1 MEKMK
6 QECKVK
12 KSLKIW
18 QGVLTLLVSAVILF
32 VAAPILLSP
41 FGMYGSL
48 LGELLLFGVAVGAVL
63 LFHGDLREVFP
74 LKKPHFSGI
83 AGTILIWVGT
93 FLCEMVL
100 LLILSLF
107 FPDQILEVNDGLSS
121 SIAAGPFLLSF
132 VTVAIS
138 PAICEEALFRGTFV
152 SSLRG
157 RLGKWAVLLISGC
170 IFGMF
175 HGDVFRFFPTAIGG
189 VMMGYLLWETGNM
202 CYNMLF
208 HFINNALPVILLYAM
223 QGVYSRMEL
232 YMEAQTLA
240 QGAQDMLPAVGMYLM
255 MASAAPG
262 AAFIGDFFL
271 YRKLS
276 DSCKNTGVSHE
287 IIPVRQTGTGNRSD
301 SGVFVFICSGSACFF
316 DFNRENVINRRL
328 TEQRKMFIIVLTI

>member
-12 KSLKIW
+12 KPLKIW

-63 LFHGDLREVFP
+63 LFQGDLREVFP

-107 FPDQILEVNDGLSS
+107 FPEQILEVNDGLSS

-138 PAICEEALFRGTFV
+138 PAICEEVLFRGTFV

-157 RLGKWAVLLISGC
+157 RLGNICCGKPEICVITC
-170 IFGMF
+170 CF
-175 HGDVFRFFPTAIGG
+175 
-189 VMMGYLLWETGNM
+189 
-202 CYNMLF
+202 
-208 HFINNALPVILLYAM
+208 ILLTMHFLSFYFM
-223 QGVYSRMEL
+223 PCRECI
-232 YMEAQTLA
+232 
-240 QGAQDMLPAVGMYLM
+240 
-255 MASAAPG
+255 PG
-262 AAFIGDFFL
+262 W
-271 YRKLS
+271 
-276 DSCKNTGVSHE
+276 SCIWRHRHLRRGLR
-287 IIPVRQTGTGNRSD
+287 ICFRQWGCT
-301 SGVFVFICSGSACFF
+301 
-316 DFNRENVINRRL
+316 
-328 TEQRKMFIIVLTI
+328 

>member
-1 MEKMK
+1 
-6 QECKVK
+6 
-12 KSLKIW
+12 
-18 QGVLTLLVSAVILF
+18 
-32 VAAPILLSP
+32 
-41 FGMYGSL
+41 
-48 LGELLLFGVAVGAVL
+48 
-63 LFHGDLREVFP
+63 
-74 LKKPHFSGI
+74 
-83 AGTILIWVGT
+83 
-93 FLCEMVL
+93 MVL

-107 FPDQILEVNDGLSS
+107 FPEQILEVNDGLSS

-138 PAICEEALFRGTFV
+138 PAICEEVLFRGTFV

-240 QGAQDMLPAVGMYLM
+240 QVLRIC
-255 MASAAPG
+255 
-262 AAFIGDFFL
+262 F
-271 YRKLS
+271 
-276 DSCKNTGVSHE
+276 
-287 IIPVRQTGTGNRSD
+287 RQWGCT
-301 SGVFVFICSGSACFF
+301 
-316 DFNRENVINRRL
+316 
-328 TEQRKMFIIVLTI
+328 

>member
-12 KSLKIW
+12 KPLKIW

-48 LGELLLFGVAVGAVL
+48 LGELLLLGVAVGAVL
-63 LFHGDLREVFP
+63 LFHGNLREVFP

-83 AGTILIWVGT
+83 AGKILIWVGT

-107 FPDQILEVNDGLSS
+107 FPEQILEVNDGLSS

-138 PAICEEALFRGTFV
+138 PAICEEALFRGTFF

-255 MASAAPG
+255 QKRRGIARNYS
-262 AAFIGDFFL
+262 
-271 YRKLS
+271 
-276 DSCKNTGVSHE
+276 
-287 IIPVRQTGTGNRSD
+287 RQANRD
-301 SGVFVFICSGSACFF
+301 W
-316 DFNRENVINRRL
+316 
-328 TEQRKMFIIVLTI
+328 

>member
-12 KSLKIW
+12 KPLKIW

-63 LFHGDLREVFP
+63 LFQGDLREVFP

-100 LLILSLF
+100 LL
-107 FPDQILEVNDGLSS
+107 
-121 SIAAGPFLLSF
+121 
-132 VTVAIS
+132 
-138 PAICEEALFRGTFV
+138 
-152 SSLRG
+152 
-157 RLGKWAVLLISGC
+157 
-170 IFGMF
+170 
-175 HGDVFRFFPTAIGG
+175 
-189 VMMGYLLWETGNM
+189 MGYLLWETGNM

-240 QGAQDMLPAVGMYLM
+240 QGTQDMLPAVGMYLM

-262 AAFIGDFFL
+262 AIYIGNYLLHAKTPGYRTKLFPSGKPGLVIGLILGSLFLFAAGLLVFFISVARML
-271 YRKLS
+271 
-276 DSCKNTGVSHE
+276 
-287 IIPVRQTGTGNRSD
+287 
-301 SGVFVFICSGSACFF
+301 
-316 DFNRENVINRRL
+316 
-328 TEQRKMFIIVLTI
+328 

>member
-1 MEKMK
+1 MKKLK
-6 QECKVK
+6 QEWNVK
-12 KSLKIW
+12 KPLKIW
-18 QGVLTLLVSAVILF
+18 QGAVTLLVSAVLLF
-32 VAAPILLSP
+32 VVAPRVLSP

-48 LGELLLFGVAVGAVL
+48 IGELLLLGVAAGAVL
-63 LFHGDLREVFP
+63 LFRGDFKEVFP
-74 LKKPHFSGI
+74 MERPCFSGI

-107 FPDQILEVNDGLSS
+107 FPKQILEVNDGLST
-121 SIAAGPFLLSF
+121 SIAAGPFWLSF

-175 HGDVFRFFPTAIGG
+175 HGDIFRFFPTAIGG
-189 VMMGYLLWETGNM
+189 VMMGYLLWETGNLF
-202 CYNMLF
+202 YNMLF

-223 QGVYSRMEL
+223 QGVYSKMEL
-232 YMEAQTLA
+232 YTEMQSIA
-240 QGAQDMLPAVGMYLM
+240 QGSQDMLPAVGMYLM

-262 AAFIGDFFL
+262 AVYIGNYLLHAKTPGYRTKLFPPGKPGLVIGLILGSLFLFAAGLLVFFI
-271 YRKLS
+271 S
-276 DSCKNTGVSHE
+276 V
-287 IIPVRQTGTGNRSD
+287 VRM
-301 SGVFVFICSGSACFF
+301 
-316 DFNRENVINRRL
+316 L
-328 TEQRKMFIIVLTI
+328 

>member
-1 MEKMK
+1 M
-6 QECKVK
+6 
-12 KSLKIW
+12 
-18 QGVLTLLVSAVILF
+18 
-32 VAAPILLSP
+32 
-41 FGMYGSL
+41 
-48 LGELLLFGVAVGAVL
+48 
-63 LFHGDLREVFP
+63 FP

-107 FPDQILEVNDGLSS
+107 FPEQILEVNDGLSS

-138 PAICEEALFRGTFV
+138 PAICEEVLFRGTFV

-240 QGAQDMLPAVGMYLM
+240 QGTQDMLPAVGMYLM

-262 AAFIGDFFL
+262 AIYTGAGD
-271 YRKLS
+271 
-276 DSCKNTGVSHE
+276 
-287 IIPVRQTGTGNRSD
+287 RSD
-301 SGVFVFICSGSACFF
+301 SWIFVFICSGIACFF
-316 DFNRENVINRRL
+316 HFSRENVINHRL
-328 TEQRKMFIIVLTI
+328 TGQRKMFIIVPTR

>member
-12 KSLKIW
+12 KPLKIW

-48 LGELLLFGVAVGAVL
+48 LGELLLLGVAVGAVL
-63 LFHGDLREVFP
+63 LFHGDLREVFL

-107 FPDQILEVNDGLSS
+107 FPEQILEVNDGLSS

-138 PAICEEALFRGTFV
+138 PAICEELCFGEHL
-152 SSLRG
+152 S
-157 RLGKWAVLLISGC
+157 AV
-170 IFGMF
+170 
-175 HGDVFRFFPTAIGG
+175 
-189 VMMGYLLWETGNM
+189 
-202 CYNMLF
+202 
-208 HFINNALPVILLYAM
+208 
-223 QGVYSRMEL
+223 
-232 YMEAQTLA
+232 
-240 QGAQDMLPAVGMYLM
+240 
-255 MASAAPG
+255 
-262 AAFIGDFFL
+262 
-271 YRKLS
+271 
-276 DSCKNTGVSHE
+276 
-287 IIPVRQTGTGNRSD
+287 
-301 SGVFVFICSGSACFF
+301 
-316 DFNRENVINRRL
+316 
-328 TEQRKMFIIVLTI
+328 

>member
-6 QECKVK
+6 QESKVK
-12 KSLKIW
+12 KPLKIW
-18 QGVLTLLVSAVILF
+18 QGVLTLLVSAIILF

-48 LGELLLFGVAVGAVL
+48 LGELLLLGVAVGAVL
-63 LFHGDLREVFP
+63 LFRGDLREVFP

-107 FPDQILEVNDGLSS
+107 FPEQILEVNDGLSS

-223 QGVYSRMEL
+223 QGVYSRME
-232 YMEAQTLA
+232 
-240 QGAQDMLPAVGMYLM
+240 
-255 MASAAPG
+255 
-262 AAFIGDFFL
+262 IG
-271 YRKLS
+271 RAH
-276 DSCKNTGVSHE
+276 V
-287 IIPVRQTGTGNRSD
+287 
-301 SGVFVFICSGSACFF
+301 
-316 DFNRENVINRRL
+316 
-328 TEQRKMFIIVLTI
+328 

>member
-12 KSLKIW
+12 KPLKIW

-48 LGELLLFGVAVGAVL
+48 LGELLLLGVAVGAVL

-107 FPDQILEVNDGLSS
+107 FPEQILEVNDGLSS

-138 PAICEEALFRGTFV
+138 PAICEEVLFR
-152 SSLRG
+152 
-157 RLGKWAVLLISGC
+157 
-170 IFGMF
+170 
-175 HGDVFRFFPTAIGG
+175 
-189 VMMGYLLWETGNM
+189 
-202 CYNMLF
+202 
-208 HFINNALPVILLYAM
+208 
-223 QGVYSRMEL
+223 
-232 YMEAQTLA
+232 
-240 QGAQDMLPAVGMYLM
+240 
-255 MASAAPG
+255 
-262 AAFIGDFFL
+262 
-271 YRKLS
+271 
-276 DSCKNTGVSHE
+276 
-287 IIPVRQTGTGNRSD
+287 
-301 SGVFVFICSGSACFF
+301 
-316 DFNRENVINRRL
+316 
-328 TEQRKMFIIVLTI
+328 

>member
-12 KSLKIW
+12 KPLKIW

-48 LGELLLFGVAVGAVL
+48 LGELLLFGVAAGAVL

-157 RLGKWAVLLISGC
+157 RLGKWAVPDSRQRMRSPCSSHPPHGRWMGPGKNPAEAGCEKFLLAY
-170 IFGMF
+170 
-175 HGDVFRFFPTAIGG
+175 R
-189 VMMGYLLWETGNM
+189 
-202 CYNMLF
+202 
-208 HFINNALPVILLYAM
+208 ILLYKI
-223 QGVYSRMEL
+223 SPFSSL
-232 YMEAQTLA
+232 
-240 QGAQDMLPAVGMYLM
+240 
-255 MASAAPG
+255 
-262 AAFIGDFFL
+262 
-271 YRKLS
+271 
-276 DSCKNTGVSHE
+276 
-287 IIPVRQTGTGNRSD
+287 
-301 SGVFVFICSGSACFF
+301 
-316 DFNRENVINRRL
+316 
-328 TEQRKMFIIVLTI
+328 

>member
-63 LFHGDLREVFP
+63 LFQGDLREVFP

-107 FPDQILEVNDGLSS
+107 FPEQILEVNDGLSS

-170 IFGMF
+170 IFRDIPRRCF
-175 HGDVFRFFPTAIGG
+175 SIFSDGDR
-189 VMMGYLLWETGNM
+189 W
-202 CYNMLF
+202 
-208 HFINNALPVILLYAM
+208 
-223 QGVYSRMEL
+223 
-232 YMEAQTLA
+232 
-240 QGAQDMLPAVGMYLM
+240 
-255 MASAAPG
+255 
-262 AAFIGDFFL
+262 GDDGI
-271 YRKLS
+271 S
-276 DSCKNTGVSHE
+276 V
-287 IIPVRQTGTGNRSD
+287 VGNR
-301 SGVFVFICSGSACFF
+301 
-316 DFNRENVINRRL
+316 
-328 TEQRKMFIIVLTI
+328 KYVL